1 MPIPKITKQNT
12 VETFMK
18 AYSDLR
24 IGSDASALFLS
35 ELDLLA
41 QAVVKAADANAKTE
55 GRTTIMAADVKGGIT
70 SATGS
75 TSDLAYLF
83 KQLENLDAKST
94 AALAALIQE
103 WLDAH

>member
-18 AYSDLR
+18 AYSTLR
-24 IGSDASALFLS
+24 IGADASALFLDQ
-35 ELDLLA
+35 LDLLA
-41 QAVVKAADANAKTE
+41 QAVVKAADVNAKKE
-55 GRTTIMAADVKGGIT
+55 SRTTIMAADVRVGIT

-83 KQLENLDAKST
+83 KQLENLDAKNT
-94 AALAALIQE
+94 AAIAALIQK